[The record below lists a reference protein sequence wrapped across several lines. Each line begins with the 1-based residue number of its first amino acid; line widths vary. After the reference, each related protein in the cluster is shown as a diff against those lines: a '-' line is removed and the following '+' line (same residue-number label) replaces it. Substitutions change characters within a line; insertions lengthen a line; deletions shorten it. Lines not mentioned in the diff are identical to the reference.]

1 MMCKSLLPIFAIA
14 SLSIA
19 SSHAQ
24 LISYESFSD
33 MPLGVVSGAGS
44 DSLGWASA
52 GWSNAVSPY
61 YQCVDP
67 APDLTYQ
74 FPSSSRS
81 LNGGN
86 RGLQITT
93 APEPTS
99 GTNRAFRTISAQNTT
114 LHASFLVR
122 VQTVGSGTDA
132 IEFNVGDATNAVG
145 RVVLTPNLDGT
156 AMNCAL
162 VAPNGFSWGAGP
174 QLPVGQTT
182 HVVMRLARA
191 SATLYKVQYWVNG
204 VMSSPFDLD
213 NGVASNAVLSRVS
226 LTSYSA
232 DTGGP
237 ASSVIFDEIRV
248 GYTYENV
255 LPPALPA
262 QEVTTLAIEPAIR
275 MRWLSQANTSYQ
287 IQKSYNLTNWNNVGS
302 SLAGSGG
309 YLEYF
314 DSIDDAKAFYKVI
327 IK

>member
-1 MMCKSLLPIFAIA
+1 MRISLLPILATGF
-14 SLSIA
+14 LSIA
-19 SSHAQ
+19 SANAQ
-24 LISYESFSD
+24 LLSYESFSD
-33 MPLGVVSGAGS
+33 MPLGAVSGTGS
-44 DSLGWASA
+44 DSSGWATS
-52 GWSNAVSPY
+52 GWSDAVSPY

-81 LNGGN
+81 LDGGN
-86 RGLQITT
+86 RALQITT

-99 GTNRAFRTISAQNTT
+99 GTNRAFRTFSAQNTT

-122 VQTVGSGTDA
+122 VANVGSGTDA
-132 IEFNVGDATNAVG
+132 IEFNVGDSTNAVG
-145 RVVLTPNLDGT
+145 RIVFTPNLDGT

-162 VAPNGFSWGAGP
+162 VAPNGFSWGSGP

-204 VMSSPFDLD
+204 VVSSPFDLD

-226 LTSYSA
+226 LTSYSG
-232 DTGGP
+232 DSGGP
-237 ASSVIFDEIRV
+237 VSSLIFDEIRI
-248 GYTYENV
+248 GYTYDNA
-255 LPPALPA
+255 LPPAPAA
-262 QEVTTLAIEPAIR
+262 QEVTTLAIEPAMR
-275 MRWLSQANTSYQ
+275 VRWLSKTSTSYQ
-287 IQKSYNLTNWNNVGS
+287 VQKSYNLTNWNNIGASV
-302 SLAGSGG
+302 AGTGG

-314 DSIDDAKAFYKVI
+314 DSINDSEAFYKVL